1 VAVTRRFIVFALEE
15 LSRFRSKAV
24 CSCIMQARID
34 LNERSGTSVERAMTA
49 PDTKSGLEESAGK
62 GGSAGVGTA
71 GAPAAPDKSSPVAKA
86 NNHNIRISPA
96 VLDAAGKDVDALL
109 QSLHTVPE
117 GLTQA
122 EAEARARTTGPN
134 EVAQERR
141 RGWFMRLLIILRNPL
156 VILLAALSVISF
168 ATGDA
173 RAGTVMAC
181 MVVLSATLRFAQEA
195 RADAAAAKLKAMI
208 HVTAAVFRDG
218 KALEMP
224 LRELVPGDIIN
235 LHAGDMIP
243 GDVRVLTAKD
253 LFVSQ
258 GTLTGESYPVEKFH
272 DPDPKASNSPIDL
285 KNICFMGTSVESGT
299 ATAVVVVT
307 GVSTYLG
314 TMAGSITDEAPPTS
328 FDRGLSRFTWLMIQ
342 LMAVMVP
349 LVFLINGF
357 TKHDWKSA
365 FFFAMA
371 VAVGLTPEMLP
382 MIVSVCLSK
391 GAIAMSRK
399 KVIVKR
405 LNAIQNFGGMDVLC
419 TDKTGTLTE
428 DRVVLQRHCNVE
440 GRETDEVLLDGY
452 IISHF
457 QTGLKN
463 LLDTAILNSS
473 DFHQQSLI
481 EKYKKLDEVPFDF
494 TRRMMSVMVETPD
507 GKAILLTKG
516 APEEIF
522 HQCSHFELDGKL
534 SPMEPGL
541 MKGLRD
547 EYADLSNDGFR
558 VLAVAQKEM
567 QGKQSCSKEDERD
580 LVLKGYVAFLDPPKG
595 TAAIAI
601 QALHKHGVGVKILTG
616 DNELISRKVC
626 RDVGLEP
633 DPMLLGEAVE
643 KMSDA
648 DLADAAEKTTLFARL
663 TPAHKQRIVRLLR
676 SKGHVVGFMGDGIND
691 APALHAADIGI
702 SVDTAVDIA
711 KESAD
716 LILLEKD
723 LMVLEGGVIEG
734 RKVFANILKYIR
746 MGASSNFG
754 NMFSVLGAS
763 AFLPFIPMAPIQILT
778 NNMLYDFSQVPI
790 PTDAV
795 DEELVAR
802 PRPWDV
808 GEIKRFILCIGP
820 ISSIFDY
827 TTFFVMLY
835 PFKCWDPARA
845 PLFQTGWFVES
856 LMTQTLIIH
865 IIRTNKIPFFQSR
878 ASWSLTLTT
887 LAIMALGA
895 WLPYSPLAS
904 SLGLVHLPGLYWPI
918 LLATLLAY
926 SCLTQGIKVW
936 LLWKKWI

>member
-1 VAVTRRFIVFALEE
+1 
-15 LSRFRSKAV
+15 
-24 CSCIMQARID
+24 
-34 LNERSGTSVERAMTA
+34 MTA
-49 PDTKSGLEESAGK
+49 PDTNSVPEESAEKSGPADV
-62 GGSAGVGTA
+62 GPAGTPATA
-71 GAPAAPDKSSPVAKA
+71 DKSSTVAKVKS
-86 NNHNIRISPA
+86 HNIRVSSA
-96 VLDAAGKDVDALL
+96 VLDAAAKDGDALL
-109 QSLHTVPE
+109 QSLHTAPM

-122 EAEARARTTGPN
+122 EAEARALTAGPN

-141 RGWFMRLLIILRNPL
+141 RGWFVRLLIILRNPL
-156 VILLAALSVISF
+156 VILLAALSSISF
-168 ATGDA
+168 ATGDM

-181 MVVLSATLRFAQEA
+181 MVVLSATLRFVQEA

-208 HVTAAVFRDG
+208 HVTANVFRDG
-218 KALEMP
+218 KPLEMP
-224 LRELVPGDIIN
+224 LRDLVPGDIIN

-243 GDVRVLTAKD
+243 GDVRILTAKD

-272 DPDPKASNSPIDL
+272 DSAPQASNSPIDL

-307 GVSTYLG
+307 GTNTYLG
-314 TMAGSITDEAPPTS
+314 TMAGSITEEAPPTS

-428 DRVVLQRHCNVE
+428 DRVVLQRHCNVA
-440 GRETDEVLLDGY
+440 GRETDEVLLDSY
-452 IISHF
+452 LISHF

-473 DFHQQSLI
+473 DFHQQALI
-481 EKYKKLDEVPFDF
+481 EKYKKLDELPFDF
-494 TRRMMSVMVETPD
+494 TRRMMSVMVETPE
-507 GKAILLTKG
+507 GKSILLTKG

-522 HQCSHFELDGKL
+522 RQCSQFELDGKL
-534 SPMEPGL
+534 SPMDPGL

-547 EYADLSNDGFR
+547 EYANLSNDGFR
-558 VLAVAQKEM
+558 VLAVAVKELP
-567 QGKQSCSKEDERD
+567 GKQSCLKEDERD

-616 DNELISRKVC
+616 DNDLISRKVC

-643 KMSDA
+643 KMSDPE
-648 DLADAAEKTTLFARL
+648 LADAAEKATLFARL

-723 LMVLEGGVIEG
+723 LMVLDGGVIEG

-808 GEIKRFILCIGP
+808 REIKRFILCIGP

-835 PFKCWDPARA
+835 LFKCWDPSRA

-865 IIRTNKIPFFQSR
+865 IIRTNKIPFLQSR

-887 LAIMALGA
+887 LAIMAFGA

-926 SCLTQGIKVW
+926 SCLTQAIKVW
-936 LLWKKWI
+936 LLSKKWI

>member
-1 VAVTRRFIVFALEE
+1 
-15 LSRFRSKAV
+15 
-24 CSCIMQARID
+24 
-34 LNERSGTSVERAMTA
+34 
-49 PDTKSGLEESAGK
+49 
-62 GGSAGVGTA
+62 
-71 GAPAAPDKSSPVAKA
+71 
-86 NNHNIRISPA
+86 
-96 VLDAAGKDVDALL
+96 
-109 QSLHTVPE
+109 
-117 GLTQA
+117 
-122 EAEARARTTGPN
+122 
-134 EVAQERR
+134 
-141 RGWFMRLLIILRNPL
+141 MRLLIILRNPL
-156 VILLAALSVISF
+156 VILLAALSSISF

-181 MVVLSATLRFAQEA
+181 MVVLSATLRFVQEA

-208 HVTAAVFRDG
+208 HVTANVFRDG
-218 KALEMP
+218 KAQEMP
-224 LRELVPGDIIN
+224 LRDLVPGDIIN

-258 GTLTGESYPVEKFH
+258 GALTGESYPVEKFH

-285 KNICFMGTSVESGT
+285 KNICFMGTSVESGA

-307 GVSTYLG
+307 GVNTYLG
-314 TMAGSITDEAPPTS
+314 AMAGSITEEAPPTS

-428 DRVVLQRHCNVE
+428 DRVVLQRHCNVA

-452 IISHF
+452 LISNF

-473 DFHQQSLI
+473 DFHQQALI
-481 EKYKKLDEVPFDF
+481 EKYKKLDEIPFDF
-494 TRRMMSVMVETPD
+494 TRRMMSVMVETPE

-522 HQCSHFELDGKL
+522 HQCSQFELDGKL
-534 SPMEPGL
+534 SPMDPGL

-547 EYADLSNDGFR
+547 EYASLSSDGFR
-558 VLAVAQKEM
+558 VLAVAVKELP
-567 QGKQSCSKEDERD
+567 GRQSCSKEDERD

-616 DNELISRKVC
+616 DNDLISRKVC

-648 DLADAAEKTTLFARL
+648 ELADAAEKTTLFARL

-676 SKGHVVGFMGDGIND
+676 GKGHVVGFMGDGIND

-778 NNMLYDFSQVPI
+778 NNMLYDISQVPI
-790 PTDAV
+790 PTDEV
-795 DEELVAR
+795 DEEQVAR
-802 PRPWDV
+802 PRPWNI
-808 GEIKRFILCIGP
+808 GEIRRFILCIGP

-827 TTFFVMLY
+827 TTFFAMLY
-835 PFKCWDPARA
+835 LFKCWDPSRA

-865 IIRTNKIPFFQSR
+865 IIRTNKIPFVQSR
-878 ASWSLTLTT
+878 ASWSLIFTT
-887 LAIMALGA
+887 LAIMLFGA

-918 LLATLLAY
+918 LLLTLLAY
-926 SCLTQGIKVW
+926 AGLTQSVKVW

>member
-1 VAVTRRFIVFALEE
+1 
-15 LSRFRSKAV
+15 
-24 CSCIMQARID
+24 
-34 LNERSGTSVERAMTA
+34 MTV
-49 PDTKSGLEESAGK
+49 PDTKSATEDPAGK
-62 GGSAGVGTA
+62 SGPAGIGPAGTQA
-71 GAPAAPDKSSPVAKA
+71 MADKSSTAAKVKS
-86 NNHNIRISPA
+86 HNIRISSA
-96 VLDAAGKDVDALL
+96 VLDAAAKDGDTLL
-109 QSLHTVPE
+109 QSLHTTPV
-117 GLTQA
+117 GLAQE
-122 EAEARARTTGPN
+122 EAETRARTAGPN
-134 EVAQERR
+134 EVAQEHR
-141 RGWFMRLLIILRNPL
+141 RGWLMRLLIILRNPL
-156 VILLAALSVISF
+156 VILLAALSAISF
-168 ATGDA
+168 ATGDV

-181 MVVLSATLRFAQEA
+181 MVVLSATLRFVQEA
-195 RADAAAAKLKAMI
+195 RADTAAAKLKAMI
-208 HVTAAVFRDG
+208 HVTANVFRDG
-218 KALEMP
+218 KPLEMP
-224 LRELVPGDIIN
+224 LRDLVPGDVIN

-272 DPDPKASNSPIDL
+272 DSDPKASNSPIDL

-307 GVSTYLG
+307 GANTYLG
-314 TMAGSITDEAPPTS
+314 TMAGSITEEAPPTS
-328 FDRGLSRFTWLMIQ
+328 FDLGLSRFTWLMIQ

-357 TKHDWKSA
+357 TKHDWKGA

-405 LNAIQNFGGMDVLC
+405 LNAIQDFGGMDVLC

-428 DRVVLQRHCNVE
+428 DRVVLQRHCNVA

-452 IISHF
+452 LISHF

-473 DFHQQSLI
+473 DFHGKALV
-481 EKYKKLDEVPFDF
+481 EKYKKLDEIPFDF
-494 TRRMMSVMVETPD
+494 TRRMMSVMVETPE

-522 HQCSHFELDGKL
+522 HQCSQFELDGKL
-534 SPMEPGL
+534 SPMDPGL

-547 EYADLSNDGFR
+547 EYANLSNDGFR
-558 VLAVAQKEM
+558 VLAVAVKELP
-567 QGKQSCSKEDERD
+567 GKQSCSKEDERD
-580 LVLKGYVAFLDPPKG
+580 LVLKGYVAFLDPPKRS
-595 TAAIAI
+595 AAIAI

-616 DNELISRKVC
+616 DNDLISRKVC

-663 TPAHKQRIVRLLR
+663 SPAHKQRIVRLLR

-723 LMVLEGGVIEG
+723 LMVLDGGVIEG

-795 DEELVAR
+795 DDELVAR
-802 PRPWDV
+802 PRPWNIAEV
-808 GEIKRFILCIGP
+808 KRFILCVGP

-835 PFKCWDPARA
+835 VFKCWDPSRA

-865 IIRTNKIPFFQSR
+865 IIRTNKVPFLQSR

-887 LAIMALGA
+887 LAIMAFGA
-895 WLPYSPLAS
+895 WLPVSPLAP

-926 SCLTQGIKVW
+926 SCLTQAIKVW
-936 LLWKKWI
+936 LLRKKWI